1 VALHVAVARASGR
14 AVQLVRI
21 APRQGALELWE
32 AVCGGGGAA
41 DADLPLL
48 LLPEEYSLLDPQ
60 SAPEELAELL
70 LVRARGAL
78 AIGLWWVQ
86 GSCCSCARGPCA
98 SSRTWRSGRS
108 PGPAA
113 AMPGAQAHAFQL
125 MDPGHVGRAAAGQ
138 GP

>member
-70 LVRARGAL
+70 LVRARAVPTL
-78 AIGLWWVQ
+78 
-86 GSCCSCARGPCA
+86 GSG
-98 SSRTWRSGRS
+98 
-108 PGPAA
+108 
-113 AMPGAQAHAFQL
+113 
-125 MDPGHVGRAAAGQ
+125 
-138 GP
+138 